1 LDTAIIV
8 SVIIGSVVAMVLVFA
23 RTVLGVGWTGKV
35 VRKPQMA
42 LTLNNTPSQERMY
55 LAGDAA
61 AEREFLKQDENGQN
75 SVQIKMDSNAQN
87 KSIARSQI
95 YVQFGRKSDLNELAN
110 KRVKTCDSIEIG
122 HIVAIDRHSIKIL
135 DLTEQEYVI
144 PTYFIREYDEE
155 NVIIDVSIRYLH
167 RYETERKNPPTIA
180 SREGQ
185 VLAFDIN
192 SAPNVLE
199 KKCDSMTVPHL
210 RQSSNWDNLIHKRA
224 KTSDFI
230 DIGHIFMIDE
240 EFITVLEGVKQ
251 EYVIPADHIV
261 EFDENNVFLDIP
273 KKSLSPYKVKR
284 YL

>member
-8 SVIIGSVVAMVLVFA
+8 GVVIGSVVAMALVFA
-23 RTVLGVGWTGKV
+23 RTVLGVAWTGKV

-42 LTLNNTPSQERMY
+42 LTLNNMPSQERMC

-61 AEREFLKQDENGQN
+61 AERE
-75 SVQIKMDSNAQN
+75 N
-87 KSIARSQI
+87 KNIARSQI

-167 RYETERKNPPTIA
+167 RYETERKIPPTIA

-210 RQSSNWDNLIHKRA
+210 RQSSNWHNLIHKRA

-251 EYVIPADHIV
+251 EYVIPTDHIA

>member
-1 LDTAIIV
+1 MDTAIIV
-8 SVIIGSVVAMVLVFA
+8 GVVIGSVVAIVLVFA
-23 RTVLGVGWTGKV
+23 RTVLGVAWTGKL

-42 LTLNNTPSQERMY
+42 LTLNNMPPQERMH
-55 LAGDAA
+55 LAGDTA
-61 AEREFLKQDENGQN
+61 AEREFLKQDESGQN

-87 KSIARSQI
+87 KRIARSQI
-95 YVQFGRKSDLNELAN
+95 HPHFGRKSDLNELAK

-122 HIVAIDRHSIKIL
+122 HIVAIDRQSIKIL
-135 DLTEQEYVI
+135 DLAEQEYVI
-144 PTYFIREYDEE
+144 PTYYIREYNEE
-155 NVIIDVSIRYLH
+155 NVIIDVSIRYLY
-167 RYETERKNPPTIA
+167 RYETERKIPPTIA
-180 SREGQ
+180 CKEGQ

-192 SAPNVLE
+192 STPNVLE
-199 KKCDSMTVPHL
+199 KKCESMTVPHL
-210 RQSSNWDNLIHKRA
+210 RQSSNWHNLIHKRA

-251 EYVIPADHIV
+251 EYVIPTDHIV
-261 EFDENNVFLDIP
+261 EFDEKNVFLDIP